1 MTWHYDADVVI
12 VGAGGA
18 ALAAAVAAVHEGVSV
33 LLLEAGPQPGGTASI
48 SGGAFWIPN
57 NSLMRAQGLTDPR
70 PDALKL
76 MARLSYP
83 SLYDPAA
90 SHLGLPKRE
99 YDLLAA
105 FYDHGS
111 DVIDELTQLGAL
123 FPIIYPGFGFSPSP
137 ISDPDYHA
145 GLPENV
151 SPYGRVLGNAPP
163 GLVGWPGYLLTQSM
177 IDWIQ
182 AKHVPI
188 RTNHRVVGAIQKK
201 DGEVVGVEIEHNGAR
216 KRARARRAVVFATG
230 GFSHARGKVLG
241 LQRGPL
247 FGTGSVPTGKGDF
260 LDIAASLDAAIGNLS
275 NGFYFQLAI
284 EEAAAQNGHVT
295 NVGAIAFGVYGDS
308 TILVNKYG
316 RRCVNEKMP
325 YHVRAQSHFLALGT
339 DEPNLVQFMIWDE
352 AVAQEPTSWPW
363 RGVVPA
369 PGTLPPFVIKANT
382 RAALAAAIDARLNA
396 LRGQRFAASGVVPS
410 VKLDPNFVTNLDAT
424 IARFNG
430 FAATGMDLDFQRG
443 ATSFENAWQGPSRSV
458 TANRTMYPMSASGPY
473 YAVILGAGTLDT
485 CGGPIVG
492 TDGRV
497 LRPDG
502 TGIPGLFGA
511 GNCIASP
518 AGRGY
523 WGAGGTIGPALVF
536 GFLAGKKAA
545 HEPVHPL

>member
-1 MTWHYDADVVI
+1 MVI

-18 ALAAAVAAVHEGVSV
+18 ALAAAVAAVHEGRSV
-33 LLLEAGPQPGGTASI
+33 LLLEAGSQPGGTASI

-70 PDALKL
+70 DDALKL

-90 SHLGLPKRE
+90 TWLGLPKRE
-99 YDLLAA
+99 YDLLTA
-105 FYDHGS
+105 FYDNGS

-123 FPIIYPGFGFSPSP
+123 YPYIYPGFGFSPSP

-163 GLVGWPGYLLTQSM
+163 GLVGWPGFLLTQSM
-177 IDWIQ
+177 IDWLD
-182 AKHVPI
+182 ARNVPI
-188 RTNHRVVGAIQKK
+188 RTGHRVVDVLQKQN
-201 DGEVVGVEIEHNGAR
+201 GEVVGVDIDHNGAR
-216 KRARARRAVVFATG
+216 KRAKARRAVVFATG
-230 GFSHARGKVLG
+230 GFAHARGKMLG

-260 LDIAASLDAAIGNLS
+260 LDIASKLGAAIGNLS
-275 NGFYFQLAI
+275 NGFYFQLSV
-284 EEAAAQNGHVT
+284 EEAAAQDGHVT
-295 NVGAIAFGVYGDS
+295 NLGAIAFSVYGDS

-316 RRCVNEKMP
+316 RRCVNEKLP
-325 YHVRAQSHFLALGT
+325 YHVRAQSHFLTLGT

-352 AVAQEPTSWPW
+352 AVAQEPTPWPW

-369 PGTLPPFVIKANT
+369 PGSLPPFVIKANT
-382 RAALAAAIDARLNA
+382 RAELAAAIEARLDA
-396 LRGQRFAASGVVPS
+396 LRGQRFAASAVVPTAT
-410 VKLDPNFVTNLDAT
+410 LDPSFVTNLEDT
-424 IARFNG
+424 ITRFNA
-430 FAATGMDLDFQRG
+430 FAQAGVDLDFQRG

-458 TANRTMYPMSASGPY
+458 TGNRTMHPISTTGPY

-485 CGGPIVG
+485 CGGPITG
-492 TDGRV
+492 TNGRV

-502 TGIPGLFGA
+502 SAIPGLFGA

-523 WGAGGTIGPALVF
+523 WGAGGTLGPALVF
-536 GFLAGKKAA
+536 GFLAGRNAA
-545 HEPVHPL
+545 REPIHPL